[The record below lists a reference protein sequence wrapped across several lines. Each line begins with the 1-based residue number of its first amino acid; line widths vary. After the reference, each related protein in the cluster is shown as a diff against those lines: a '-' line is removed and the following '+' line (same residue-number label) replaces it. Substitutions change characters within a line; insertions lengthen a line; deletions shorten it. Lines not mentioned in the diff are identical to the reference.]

1 VRQADCGRE
10 LKLFASQ
17 HSKDDWRRLG
27 LAQVLQPGGK
37 VSLFVVELDV
47 DLAEVVLNKL

>member
-17 HSKDDWRRLG
+17 HSKDDRRLG